1 MKFISALLGVLSVVA
16 AFEESTIGNA
26 FRTVH
31 AAVKPYVY
39 DMPLRARDAPGL
51 RDANGNRY
59 LKTKTPDIER
69 RYDESIFRVYARAYR
84 TG

>member
-1 MKFISALLGVLSVVA
+1 MKFITAFVGILSVVS
-16 AFEESTIGNA
+16 AFEESSIGNA
-26 FRTVH
+26 FRSVK
-31 AAVKPYVY
+31 AAMSPYVY

-59 LKTKTPDIER
+59 LRSKTPDIER
-69 RYDESIFRVYARAYR
+69 RYDEAIFRTYDRALR